1 MSAVAEKGEGMPRRW
16 AALAALYLAMFMNIL
31 DVSAVNLALPA
42 IREGLHASATELEWV
57 LVIYVLTFAAGLLP
71 FGLFGDVI
79 GRERVFMWGVA
90 GFSLSSLA
98 CGLAAD
104 TGSLVA
110 SRAVQGL
117 AAAMMVPQVL
127 AIVHV
132 IFPEEE
138 RGKAFGLF
146 GTISAL
152 GAVAGPLVG
161 GVIVSADIAGLGW
174 RPIFLVNI
182 PVGMFSLYGAWRFVP
197 KIRAAERVTADW
209 AGTIVFA
216 LAIAGFVF
224 PLVEGRR
231 FGWPLWCFALM
242 ALSAGLGG
250 LFLKLQARRAAA
262 GLAQLLPAALL
273 SDPMFLRGLAL
284 VCAFFSGLAGVF
296 FVLAIFLQSGLG
308 LSPLAAGIALAPH
321 PVGVMIGAYLSGRFA
336 SRTPDRRVAFGIF
349 ILFLGMV
356 SVRLATVGTPL
367 TGADFLLPLLSVGLG
382 TGVTI
387 AALFQSILSRVSS
400 ADAGA
405 GSGVLQ
411 AFQQIGIALGIAL
424 QGQIFFQV
432 LGPSPSLASSPAAY
446 LAAVQAALL
455 YPAGVFLALTLIAV
469 ISLKRRAG
477 S

>member
-1 MSAVAEKGEGMPRRW
+1 MQRRRAV
-16 AALAALYLAMFMNIL
+16 LAALYLAMFMNIL
-31 DVSAVNLALPA
+31 DVSAVNLALPS
-42 IREGLHASATELEWV
+42 IREGLDASATDLEWV

-71 FGLFGDVI
+71 FGRFGDVI

-98 CGLAAD
+98 CGLAPD
-104 TGSLVA
+104 IGSLVV
-110 SRAVQGL
+110 SRAVQGV

-127 AIVHV
+127 AIMRV

-138 RGKAFGLF
+138 RGKAIALF

-174 RPIFLVNI
+174 RPIFLINI

-197 KIRAAERVTADW
+197 KIRAGERVTSDW
-209 AGTIVFA
+209 AGTILFA
-216 LAIAGFVF
+216 MAIAGFVF
-224 PLVEGRR
+224 PLVEGRQ

-262 GLAQLLPAALL
+262 GLAQLLPTVLL
-273 SDPMFLRGLAL
+273 SDRMFVYGLAT

-321 PVGVMIGAYLSGRFA
+321 PVGVMIGSYLSARLGG
-336 SRTPDRRVAFGIF
+336 RTPGQRVAIGIF

-356 SVRLATVGTPL
+356 SVRLATVGTL
-367 TGADFLLPLLSVGLG
+367 LAGGDFLLPLLTVGLG
-382 TGVTI
+382 TGVAI
-387 AALFQSILSRVSS
+387 AALFQSILARVSGP
-400 ADAGA
+400 DAGA

-424 QGQIFFQV
+424 QGQIFFYV
-432 LGPSPSLASSPAAY
+432 LGASSSPSAY
-446 LAAVQAALL
+446 LAAARAALL
-455 YPAGVFLALTLIAV
+455 YPAGVFLLLTLTAV
-469 ISLKRRAG
+469 LAMKSQGGRLT
-477 S
+477 

>member
-1 MSAVAEKGEGMPRRW
+1 MPRRR

-71 FGLFGDVI
+71 FGRFGDVI
-79 GRERVFMWGVA
+79 GRDRVFMWGVA

-98 CGLAAD
+98 CGLAPD
-104 TGSLVA
+104 IGSLVV
-110 SRAVQGL
+110 SRAVQGV

-127 AIVHV
+127 AIVRV

-138 RGKAFGLF
+138 RGKAIGLF

-182 PVGMFSLYGAWRFVP
+182 PVGIFSLYGAWRFVP
-197 KIRAAERVTADW
+197 KIRATERVTADW
-209 AGTIVFA
+209 AGTILFA
-216 LAIAGFVF
+216 MAITGFVF
-224 PLVEGRR
+224 PLVEGRQL
-231 FGWPLWCFALM
+231 GWPLWCFALM

-250 LFLKLQARRAAA
+250 LFLKLQVCRSAN
-262 GLAQLLPAALL
+262 GLAQLLPTVLL
-273 SDPMFLRGLAL
+273 SDRKFLYGLAT

-296 FVLAIFLQSGLG
+296 FILAIFLQSGLG

-321 PVGVMIGAYLSGRFA
+321 PVGVMIGSYLSARLGGR
-336 SRTPDRRVAFGIF
+336 TTGQRVAIGIF

-356 SVRLATVGTPL
+356 SVRLATVGTLL
-367 TGADFLLPLLSVGLG
+367 TGVDFLLPLLTVGLG
-382 TGVTI
+382 TGVAI
-387 AALFQSILSRVSS
+387 AALFQSILARVSGP
-400 ADAGA
+400 DAGA

-424 QGQIFFQV
+424 QGQIFFHV
-432 LGPSPSLASSPAAY
+432 LGASSSPSAY
-446 LAAVQAALL
+446 LAAARAALL
-455 YPAGVFLALTLIAV
+455 YPAGIFLLLTLTAV
-469 ISLKRRAG
+469 LVMKSQTGRLT
-477 S
+477 